1 MSSPAQI
8 ILFASRA
15 FSLKLYNI
23 INWTHDKQN
32 NEENMYL
39 QLLYLLFTVSH
50 WGHIYGKKFTSD
62 KMNKMVRTRS
72 HGCD

>member
-23 INWTHDKQN
+23 INWTHMINKTMKKTCIYN
-32 NEENMYL
+32 YFIYYL
-39 QLLYLLFTVSH
+39 Q
-50 WGHIYGKKFTSD
+50 
-62 KMNKMVRTRS
+62 
-72 HGCD
+72 